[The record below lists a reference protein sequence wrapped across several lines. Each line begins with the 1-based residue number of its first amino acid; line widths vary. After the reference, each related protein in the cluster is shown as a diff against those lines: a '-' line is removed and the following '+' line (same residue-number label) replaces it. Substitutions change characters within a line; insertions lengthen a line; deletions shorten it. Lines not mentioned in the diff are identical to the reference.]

1 MTYLV
6 YTFVN
11 TVGFFL
17 FLLQILML
25 GRILLAWIMPDS
37 EGRLVDF
44 VFLIT
49 DIIVVPI
56 KALFD
61 KLKLFQNSFMD
72 MSFIAAVV
80 LLMVVQL
87 MLPVVRLP

>member
-1 MTYLV
+1 
-6 YTFVN
+6 
-11 TVGFFL
+11 
-17 FLLQILML
+17 ML